1 MFGCGRDAEV
11 STKWIHSGEVT
22 PEPCARVRRRGPA
35 KPIRQRKYAQGE
47 GPAVGAVPVVDPGGA
62 PVILAPRQSQTD
74 FYPDTMPENSVV
86 TLERHIIA
94 EERRR
99 PEATG
104 AFSNILYAL
113 TLAAKIISREVNKA
127 GIVDLLGGAGTV
139 NIQGERVQKLD
150 LYAQDV
156 IYRAMDHTGTLCC
169 MVSEESEDILA
180 IPAEFPKGDYVLIF
194 DPLDGSSNIDVNVS
208 IGTIFSIHK
217 KVTDGE
223 DGTLADCLQ
232 VGSRQL
238 AAGYVLYGSST
249 MLVYTSGHGVHGFTL
264 DPSIG
269 EFLLSHRNITIP
281 DPPNLMYSI
290 NEAYY
295 PRWSKGQQRLMQHL
309 KGLDGESTPSYSSR
323 YIGSLVADF
332 HRTLLKGGIF
342 MYPADSRAPGGKL
355 RLLYEA
361 APMAM
366 ICEQA
371 GGRASDGKNRV
382 LDLTPE
388 SLHARTPL
396 YLGSRDIVTMA
407 ERYLAEP
414 SEI

>member
-1 MFGCGRDAEV
+1 M
-11 STKWIHSGEVT
+11 
-22 PEPCARVRRRGPA
+22 
-35 KPIRQRKYAQGE
+35 
-47 GPAVGAVPVVDPGGA
+47 PG
-62 PVILAPRQSQTD
+62 
-74 FYPDTMPENSVV
+74 NSVV
-86 TLERHIIA
+86 TLERHIIE
-94 EERRR
+94 EERSH

-104 AFSNILYAL
+104 AFSNVLHSL

-127 GIVDLLGGAGTV
+127 GIVDILGGTGTTNV
-139 NIQGERVQKLD
+139 QGERVQKLD

-156 IYRAMDHTGTLCC
+156 IYTAVDHTGTLCC
-169 MVSEESEDILA
+169 MVSEESEDILP

-208 IGTIFSIHK
+208 IGTIFSIHRK
-217 KVTDGE
+217 ISGGE
-223 DGTLADCLQ
+223 DGTLQDCLQ
-232 VGSRQL
+232 AGCRQL

-249 MLVYTSGHGVHGFTL
+249 MLVYTSGNGVHGFTL

-269 EFLLSHRNITIP
+269 EFLLSHRNIMIP
-281 DPPNLMYSI
+281 DPPSLTYSI

-295 PRWSKGQQRLMQHL
+295 PRWSKRQQRLMQHL
-309 KGLDGESTPSYSSR
+309 KGLDGESSASFSSR

-342 MYPADSRAPGGKL
+342 MYPADTKSPQGKL

-361 APMAM
+361 APMGM

-371 GGRASDGKNRV
+371 GGRASDGQNRI

-388 SLHARTPL
+388 TLHQRTPL
-396 YLGSRDIVTMA
+396 YIGSSEIVDMA
-407 ERYLAEP
+407 ERFLAET